1 MSMDHS
7 HHDLDRRI
15 DSVKR
20 SLGSDVS
27 SLESKVSD
35 IESALE
41 NLESLPGRVDSLE
54 DDLREAKSDTQ
65 EVRDDL
71 ESSIGETDASVS
83 RLATRVASLERHLRQ
98 SKGAVV
104 VDLDEDREGELHTL
118 AVTADKGRAAQAGLL
133 SDWDRNGLN
142 LHQTHLDQAREE
154 RGRHRATVLQAAKV
168 LATTPVGDQHRKAA
182 ELDFKT
188 SAPQAR
194 QAHSRIANLVTAA
207 SSAAA
212 KLAADDAARA
222 KNAKVIN
229 AGERADTKLRLKL
242 RSRLSDAVGGAHLL
256 PVWFATAFGP
266 MPPTRRA
273 NEWMDAATDILA
285 YRATYRVT
293 DPVVA
298 LGPEPEEYVGP
309 RRRAWIQELTRELRR
324 WG

>member
-20 SLGSDVS
+20 SLDYDVS
-27 SLESKVSD
+27 SLESKVSG
-35 IESALE
+35 IESTLE
-41 NLESLPGRVDSLE
+41 DMEGLPGRVDSLE
-54 DDLREAKSDTQ
+54 HELREAKSDTQ

-71 ESSIGETDASVS
+71 EASIGETDTAVS
-83 RLATRVASLERHLRQ
+83 RLTTRVAALERHLRQ
-98 SKGAVV
+98 AKGAVV
-104 VDLDEDREGELHTL
+104 VDLDEDCGGELHAL
-118 AVTADKGRAAQAGLL
+118 ALTADKGRAARARLL
-133 SDWDRNGLN
+133 SDYDRTRLK
-142 LHQTHLDQAREE
+142 LHQSHLAQAREE
-154 RGRHRATVLQAAKV
+154 RGRHRATVLRAAKV
-168 LATTPVGDQHRKAA
+168 LATTPAGDPHRKAA
-182 ELDFKT
+182 ELDFTT
-188 SAPQAR
+188 SAPRAH
-194 QAHSRIANLVTAA
+194 QAHGRIASLVNAA
-207 SSAAA
+207 AQADA

-229 AGERADTKLRLKL
+229 AGERAETKLRLRL

-266 MPPTRRA
+266 MPPARNA
-273 NEWMDAATDILA
+273 DEWMDAATDVLV
-285 YRATYRVT
+285 YRATYQVT

-309 RRRAWIQELTRELRR
+309 RRRVWIEELTRELKR